1 MKPMNRDLAVKAEIE
16 RLVDQFLVDFEAA
29 RFEGYH
35 RFFVGPTLVLIM
47 PGVGVMRGL
56 DEYLEYESRST
67 KVSERQVSWEERT
80 IDVFGNVARVTGLL
94 TMSFAIGGERKQ
106 IREYVTFLL
115 ERQEENGWK
124 CFHLQATLAG

>member
-1 MKPMNRDLAVKAEIE
+1 MKAEIE
-16 RLVDQFLVDFEAA
+16 RFVEQFLADFEAA

-35 RFFVGPTLVLIM
+35 RFFAGPKVVLIM
-47 PGVGVMRGL
+47 PGAGVIRGL
-56 DEYLEYESRST
+56 DAYLEYEYRST
-67 KVSERQVSWEERT
+67 KVSERQVSWEDRA
-80 IDVFGNVARVTGLL
+80 IDVFDDVARVMGLL

-124 CFHLQATLAG
+124 CFHLQATIAG